1 MCSAYFEPADGNKAS
16 MVSAKA
22 GAGPAKAINNTAAAA
37 EVTTLTRYI
46 PVIPFIFT
54 GSQA

>member
-1 MCSAYFEPADGNKAS
+1 

-46 PVIPFIFT
+46 PVIPFIST

>member
-1 MCSAYFEPADGNKAS
+1 
-16 MVSAKA
+16 MVSATA

-37 EVTTLTRYI
+37 EVTTPTRNI
-46 PVIPFIFT
+46 PVIPIILT